1 MFTLLSKSSLSK
13 MSNIEVEKLEEV
25 RDEDK
30 GSVQNLRSHEHG
42 ISDAS
47 ELMEQNFLSSMS
59 EIRRTDN
66 TEAETD
72 LEEVLRERAKIYG
85 KHLDP
90 SWFSH
95 GSDLG
100 GKLKGRN
107 ERNLARSM
115 LVGAPL
121 MVAQKG
127 AQTLR
132 KKMIEGDSQIL
143 QNLQM
148 DTPTTLG
155 QVLDKLKA
163 APPLRI
169 LNLCNKETGAF
180 VTKNLLQHSEDLD
193 YVQDVLNV
201 VGSHSELT
209 PTLHAVLAGFNRRRT
224 SGSFKQ
230 GHKSIVMDR
239 LRFSHLASPNDND
252 GGIRSSM
259 KKRVRTTV
267 SRVCRYYQ
275 QTQGCDNRKGCRF
288 EHKCS
293 ICGSQ
298 SHGAIYCREG
308 GKRNSS
314 SKLKRKSY
322 SH

>member
-1 MFTLLSKSSLSK
+1 
-13 MSNIEVEKLEEV
+13 
-25 RDEDK
+25 
-30 GSVQNLRSHEHG
+30 
-42 ISDAS
+42 
-47 ELMEQNFLSSMS
+47 LSSMS

-66 TEAETD
+66 MEAEND
-72 LEEVLRERAKIYG
+72 LQEVLRERAKIYG

-95 GSDLG
+95 GFDLG
-100 GKLKGRN
+100 GKLKSRQEKN
-107 ERNLARSM
+107 VARSM

-148 DTPTTLG
+148 DTPTTLA
-155 QVLDKLKA
+155 QVLDQLKA
-163 APPLRI
+163 VPPLAI
-169 LNLCNKETGAF
+169 LNLCNKEIGAF
-180 VTKNLLQHSEDLD
+180 VTENLLQHSEDLD

-201 VGSHSELT
+201 VGSYSELT

-230 GHKSIVMDR
+230 GHQSIVMDR

-252 GGIRSSM
+252 GGNRPSR
-259 KKRVRTTV
+259 KKRPRTV
-267 SRVCRYYQ
+267 ASRVCRYYQ
-275 QTQGCDNRKGCRF
+275 QTEGCHNRKRCRF

-298 SHGAIYCREG
+298 SHGAMYCKKG

-314 SKLKRKSY
+314 SK
-322 SH
+322 